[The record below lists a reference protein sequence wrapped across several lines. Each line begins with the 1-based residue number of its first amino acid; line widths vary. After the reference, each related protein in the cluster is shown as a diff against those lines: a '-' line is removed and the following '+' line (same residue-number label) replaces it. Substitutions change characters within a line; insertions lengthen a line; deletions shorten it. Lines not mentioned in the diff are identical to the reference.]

1 MLLPFG
7 TSMNIFSNAMAV
19 ENDYYGDDETDQ
31 YENYAMEMAND
42 NYYKSPGSDFIKKIK
57 CNNIN
62 VNVNGFNGATLPTSL
77 SGLATDDEAQAEDEG
92 RIGASSSESDDGRT
106 SSSDSDS
113 RFVCI
118 DNNDNVVVQEE
129 PISELCEECFSAN
142 PTLRTEISDAL
153 FEFDGSLAFGDG
165 ETILVIGPGTDTIE
179 QLCAILESSVEF
191 YGAPISA
198 QLLEDALLFIF
209 SQTNGGDIPAGID
222 ALIECLLEEEI
233 IVDRELPPPP
243 TPDSISDNPITT
255 QSNNPI
261 TTQSNNPITTQSN
274 NPITTQSNNPITTTT
289 TTQSSNIGVPQSS
302 NILPNTFS
310 SSPSSTLVNILPSNP
325 N

>member
-1 MLLPFG
+1 MYNSYEPDYG
-7 TSMNIFSNAMAV
+7 MNSY
-19 ENDYYGDDETDQ
+19 DKKPYGKED
-31 YENYAMEMAND
+31 N
-42 NYYKSPGSDFIKKIK
+42 NYYKSKDSSNVK

-62 VNVNGFNGATLPTSL
+62 VNLNGNIEVGASPAL
-77 SGLATDDEAQAEDEG
+77 SALATDEAQAADEG
-92 RIGASSSESDDGRT
+92 EIGANTLGNGGKRDGGRPSGSE
-106 SSSDSDS
+106 SDS

-118 DNNDNVVVQEE
+118 DNNDNVFVEE

-153 FEFDGSLAFGDG
+153 FEFDESLAFGDG

-198 QLLEDALLFIF
+198 QLLEDVLLFIF

-243 TPDSISDNPITT
+243 PPPESISDNPITT
-255 QSNNPI
+255 QSTIP
-261 TTQSNNPITTQSN
+261 
-274 NPITTQSNNPITTTT
+274 
-289 TTQSSNIGVPQSS
+289 
-302 NILPNTFS
+302 
-310 SSPSSTLVNILPSNP
+310 
-325 N
+325 